1 MPVDGAGGGGA
12 SAASGSADG
21 AAEAA
26 AKAAKTK
33 KTITGLL
40 VAFFLIL
47 GGGLLVVGGVIG
59 GVFYMKWRQR
69 KLDGFV
75 PDAFASIN
83 RDTFNPV
90 PSLEGNYVPPQEV
103 APTPYS
109 AYEAAEDL

>member
-1 MPVDGAGGGGA
+1 
-12 SAASGSADG
+12 
-21 AAEAA
+21 
-26 AKAAKTK
+26 
-33 KTITGLL
+33 
-40 VAFFLIL
+40 
-47 GGGLLVVGGVIG
+47 
-59 GVFYMKWRQR
+59 MKWRQR

-75 PDAFASIN
+75 PDAFASVN